1 MLPLFLLEDLAMPIV
16 YEPHPVSPERK
27 KELRDQGLKIV
38 DARFAPEPEP
48 VVEKEAPRPYV
59 RKAGK

>member
-1 MLPLFLLEDLAMPIV
+1 MTIA

-38 DARFAPEPEP
+38 DARFAPEPAP
-48 VVEKEAPRPYV
+48 VAEKETPRPYV